1 MWFSSEV
8 LLLQEVGAA
17 RYGSYSP
24 AGTKKKKKKS
34 YVEMDLEDAQPGR
47 EKYKAK

>member
-8 LLLQEVGAA
+8 LLLQEVCAA

-24 AGTKKKKKKS
+24 AGTKKKKS